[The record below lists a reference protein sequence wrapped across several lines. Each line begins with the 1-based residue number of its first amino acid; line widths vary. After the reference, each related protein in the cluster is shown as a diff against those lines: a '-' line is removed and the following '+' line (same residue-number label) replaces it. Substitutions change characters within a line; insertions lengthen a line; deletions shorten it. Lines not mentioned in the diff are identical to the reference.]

1 MDDRPP
7 ATRHGQPFQPETL
20 GVGSRRRHSSVLR
33 AQVGAHDVLVPHDLR
48 SRACRDQLAEV
59 EHRRRLATRRD
70 EAHVMVDEDHERTE
84 LLWNAPDHLGEMAG
98 LPVGEARPSSSSIT
112 TRGRPTTARA
122 ISSSRRSRAP
132 SPPAF
137 DLRRHLEPDEF
148 DRAQDGGAPG
158 GTSLPGVLVDHRH
171 VVEHGE
177 LLDRLL
183 RLEGAPQAPAGPP
196 VVDHLEQILSEGA
209 DRARRRLDEAGEDVE
224 ERRLPGAVRADQAAR
239 ALRERHAHVVD
250 GRDAGEADREPFDLD
265 HAPRTP
271 SVTAWRG
278 AARASPGPS
287 APGRPARPGRSA
299 APAASR
305 RRR

>member
-1 MDDRPP
+1 MTCSFRRPP
-7 ATRHGQPFQPETL
+7 QSGLPRSACRSPAPPSSRNTPRRGSCR
-20 GVGSRRRHSSVLR
+20 GRRGSRARRTPLECALITSARWPVSLSGR
-33 AQVGAHDVLVPHDLR
+33 P
-48 SRACRDQLAEV
+48 
-59 EHRRRLATRRD
+59 
-70 EAHVMVDEDHERTE
+70 
-84 LLWNAPDHLGEMAG
+84 APG
-98 LPVGEARPSSSSIT
+98 SSSST

-132 SPPAF
+132 SPPT
-137 DLRRHLEPDEF
+137 LTS
-148 DRAQDGGAPG
+148 G
-158 GTSLPGVLVDHRH
+158 GTSSPTNSIALKTAERREARPCAGVLVDHRH

-209 DRARRRLDEAGEDVE
+209 DRAGRRLDEAGEDVE

-239 ALRERHAHVVD
+239 ALRERDAHVVD

-265 HAPRTP
+265 HAAAPFRNRFGE
-271 SVTAWRG
+271 A